1 MSQPNSDTVIENGST
16 LRRRSCGSNSNFYS
30 LLPHLLQCFLIMFV
44 TGMND
49 ANLGIIIPTLKERYG
64 LTQYVV
70 SIVFLTTTF
79 GYFLAAFINGYL
91 IQKTSQATTALIG
104 ALAMVIGF
112 LVIAVS
118 VPFPIMCCMTAFL
131 GFGTALTQSC
141 ANVVCG
147 EMPHS
152 TMLLNYSHALYACGA
167 LIAPLIAAA
176 VLQLERS
183 WTITY
188 MILCGM
194 GAFNAVT
201 LFFTFRNLSTRAEQQ
216 EKQKEQH
223 QKTSSNALITA
234 AIRQRITYVGA
245 FFLLLYVG
253 AEVTLGNWG
262 YTYLISVRSGD
273 TVAMAHIM
281 SGYWAGIC
289 AGRLFLG
296 YLTFKLGEKRMVFLY
311 LCLILAMLFVFW
323 FVDAVA
329 ASAAALAII
338 GVALGPLYPSTVGL
352 ANKVI
357 PTHLYAVSVGFLSAF
372 GSCGSALGPLITGV
386 MIGAK
391 GVRVLVPFCVAM
403 LGAMIVAWIF
413 MPSSAS
419 SSDKDQASG
428 NPPASNE
435 SSIIGID
442 SYRMDTRSSIV

>member
-1 MSQPNSDTVIENGST
+1 
-16 LRRRSCGSNSNFYS
+16 
-30 LLPHLLQCFLIMFV
+30 MFV

-79 GYFLAAFINGYL
+79 GYFLAAFTNGYL

-104 ALAMVIGF
+104 AVSMVMGF

-118 VPFPIMCCMTAFL
+118 VPFPAMCCMTTFI

-141 ANVVCG
+141 ANVVVG
-147 EMPHS
+147 EMPHN
-152 TMLLNYSHALYACGA
+152 TMLLNFSHALYGCGA
-167 LIAPLIAAA
+167 LIAPLTAAA

-194 GAFNAVT
+194 GGLNAVT
-201 LFFTFRNLSTRAEQQ
+201 LFFTFRNLSTRAELQ
-216 EKQKEQH
+216 EKQQD
-223 QKTSSNALITA
+223 QKTSSNALIAA

-262 YTYLISVRSGD
+262 YTYLISIRSGD
-273 TVAMAHIM
+273 TIAMAHVM

-296 YLTFKLGEKRMVFLY
+296 YLTLRFGEKRMVFLY
-311 LCLILAMLFVFW
+311 LCLIFAMLFVFW
-323 FVDAVA
+323 FVA
-329 ASAAALAII
+329 AIAANAAALAII

-352 ANKVI
+352 ANKVV
-357 PTHLYAVSVGFLSAF
+357 PSHLYAVSVGFLSAF

-403 LGAMIVAWIF
+403 AGAMIVAWMF
-413 MPSSAS
+413 MPSSS
-419 SSDKDQASG
+419 SSYDNDKGQSSSM
-428 NPPASNE
+428 NTNNLRASNV
-435 SSIIGID
+435 S
-442 SYRMDTRSSIV
+442 MDTRSVV

>member
-1 MSQPNSDTVIENGST
+1 MICHQCHSAK
-16 LRRRSCGSNSNFYS
+16 
-30 LLPHLLQCFLIMFV
+30 LLYWV
-44 TGMND
+44 
-49 ANLGIIIPTLKERYG
+49 
-64 LTQYVV
+64 
-70 SIVFLTTTF
+70 
-79 GYFLAAFINGYL
+79 AAFINGYL

-152 TMLLNYSHALYACGA
+152 TMLLNYSHGKTKSFIVVCTYSYISILALYACGA

-329 ASAAALAII
+329 ASAAGKSNDEL
-338 GVALGPLYPSTVGL
+338 
-352 ANKVI
+352 
-357 PTHLYAVSVGFLSAF
+357 THLY
-372 GSCGSALGPLITGV
+372 
-386 MIGAK
+386 
-391 GVRVLVPFCVAM
+391 
-403 LGAMIVAWIF
+403 
-413 MPSSAS
+413 
-419 SSDKDQASG
+419 
-428 NPPASNE
+428 
-435 SSIIGID
+435 
-442 SYRMDTRSSIV
+442 